1 MKNRTWVLGTAYQ
14 LLVSV
19 LAKKKKSPLIR
30 RKGFIK
36 PYRNFTKLLGELN
49 KQLVGRALG
58 TSHKNTQS

>member
-1 MKNRTWVLGTAYQ
+1 MGFRNS
-14 LLVSV
+14 VSV
-19 LAKKKKSPLIR
+19 TGLSFGQKKKGPLIR